1 MDSSLNL
8 NTNLVDF
15 FESVKSDL
23 INKSCTPEQIMFIS
37 QFYIHYKIDDKF
49 KSNSFNVTITDLL
62 SAGILFYSTLG
73 NALDLNINYSIEDE
87 NKDKLD

>member
-1 MDSSLNL
+1 MDSSSNL

-15 FESVKSDL
+15 FESVKYDL
-23 INKSCTPEQIMFIS
+23 TNKSCTPEQIMFIS
-37 QFYIHYKIDDKF
+37 QFYIRYKTDSKF
-49 KSNSFNVTITDLL
+49 KSNSFNVSIADLL

-73 NALDLNINYSIEDE
+73 NTLDLNINYLTEDE